1 MFEISWIQNDATIIQ
16 RQLPEALGFGE
27 IVVSLAVKDL
37 LYCIAYNEDS
47 QLSNLDFFGPLHL
60 EVRFDNGIESV
71 IYSSLNQKTLFNPG
85 SFAIGSDAHSFCS
98 FYTAHLV
105 LWESNRFYEREMLRD
120 GGPLYELFYWRF
132 MTDKGMHVNMLYDRV
147 YSFRSY
153 VGSFIE
159 VKDNPTEYMDI
170 EEEFK
175 RSLTT
180 KRFYS
185 EQPKFFHV
193 LANPID
199 GMNAFSKKHNCCAI
213 CDTKIKQKLEYGYC
227 ISCAKEY
234 LLPFS
239 EKTTGPIDYDGLR
252 KSELVDKND
261 FYSGNDLEYWVTPD
275 GELGSRDPHLPF

>member
-16 RQLPEALGFGE
+16 RQLLEALGFHE
-27 IVVSLAVKDL
+27 CLVSMAVKDL
-37 LYCIAYNEDS
+37 FYCIAYNEDS

-60 EVRFDNGIESV
+60 EVRFVNRFNSV
-71 IYSSLNQKTLFNPG
+71 IYSSLNQKTAFNPG
-85 SFAIGSDAHSFCS
+85 SFAIGTDVHSFYS
-98 FYTAHLV
+98 FYTAHQV
-105 LWESNRFYEREMLRD
+105 LWESKRFYERRMFRD

-132 MTDKGMHVNMLYDRV
+132 MIDKGMHVNMLFDRV

-153 VGSFIE
+153 IGSFIE

-185 EQPKFFHV
+185 EQPKFFQV

-199 GMNAFSKKHNCCAI
+199 GMNAFSKKHSCCAI
-213 CDTKIKQKLEYGYC
+213 CDTKIKQEPEYGYC
-227 ISCAKEY
+227 ISCAREY

-261 FYSGNDLEYWVTPD
+261 FYSGNDLEYWVTPN
-275 GELGSRDPHLPF
+275 GELGSRNPHLPF

>member
-16 RQLPEALGFGE
+16 RQLLEALGFHE
-27 IVVSLAVKDL
+27 CLVSMAVKDL
-37 LYCIAYNEDS
+37 FYCIAYNEDS
-47 QLSNLDFFGPLHL
+47 QLSNLDLFKPLHL
-60 EVRFDNGIESV
+60 EVRFENRRESV
-71 IYSSLNQKTLFNPG
+71 IYSSLNQKTAFNPG
-85 SFAIGSDAHSFCS
+85 SFAIGTDVHSLYS
-98 FYTAHLV
+98 FYTAHQV
-105 LWESNRFYEREMLRD
+105 LWESKRFYERRMFRD

-132 MTDKGMHVNMLYDRV
+132 MTDKGMHVNMLFDRV

-153 VGSFIE
+153 IGSFIE
-159 VKDNPTEYMDI
+159 IRDNPTEYMDI

-199 GMNAFSKKHNCCAI
+199 GMNAFSKKHSCCAI
-213 CDTKIKQKLEYGYC
+213 CDTKIKQELEYGYC
-227 ISCAKEY
+227 INCAREY

-261 FYSGNDLEYWVTPD
+261 FYSGNDLEYWVTPN
-275 GELGSRDPHLPF
+275 GELGSRNPHLPF